1 MEEIVLRDLFK
12 RNKGIAAGLFLA
24 LTVLMCFILTF
35 PLEGITLRNLAIS
48 SAENDELIYYYET
61 AGVVDYGMP
70 QGYFGYTE
78 ITARSGPFGAW
89 SPVLLINF
97 VIFGR
102 LFGWSLTKAVFYN
115 LISLMLAVLLFG
127 VSARPNKTQTLLL
140 AVFLA
145 SYTFLMY
152 GVLSVVP
159 EITCYSYT
167 IIFMGLIYSSFRENK
182 IYKIVLMYII
192 AVLLTLMRPYYAGFL
207 VIASFFLYRRYG
219 RKSLLCSIPL
229 FAATFYGFFFIGV
242 NFCAGNPIS
251 GWFSRFVYKFE
262 TNTGNMFMCSPVSVV
277 ILSGISGFL
286 RRLAAGFYSMAQQL
300 KVFFVDRI
308 WGRNYFMFF
317 YIFVLLFVAFI
328 RTDRK
333 KIPDKYLRILS
344 ILIYYFFMTIAVAL
358 YFSGWV
364 ADRHLAEFV
373 VMGIVFIAMEAGEK
387 AGLEGAEK
395 KRYIYPLAVALEI
408 GLIFSVIMVPN
419 REREYVTED
428 FTREVEETGALLKS
442 EMPVISTD
450 GRPSWDNTVLWVY
463 EDTVDGEEVIV
474 PWRALY
480 ALPSGY
486 ALNLV
491 FKDSWFDEGYELSS
505 RYIAAASGSETEER
519 CINRGAVKIA
529 DYCNVVIYR
538 LR

>member
-1 MEEIVLRDLFK
+1 MEEIILRDLFK
-12 RNKGIAAGLFLA
+12 NHSEIFSGLFLA
-24 LTVLMCFILTF
+24 LTVLICFVFTF
-35 PLEGITLRNLAIS
+35 PLEGITPRNLAIS

-61 AGVVDYGMP
+61 AGVVDYGLP

-78 ITARSGPFGAW
+78 ITARTGPFGAW

-97 VIFGR
+97 CILGK

-115 LISLMLAVLLFG
+115 LISLMLAVFLFG
-127 VSARPNKTQTLLL
+127 FFARPNRTQTVLL

-152 GVLSVVP
+152 GVLSIVP

-167 IIFMGLIYSSFRENK
+167 IVFMGLLYSAFRDNK
-182 IYKIVLMYII
+182 TYKIVFMYVI
-192 AVLLTLMRPYYAGFL
+192 AILLTLMRPYYAGFL
-207 VIASFFLYRRYG
+207 IVASFFLYRKYG
-219 RKSLLCSIPL
+219 KKSLFCSIPL
-229 FAATFYGFFFIGV
+229 FIATFYGFFFIGI

-251 GWFSRFVYKFE
+251 GWFSRFVIKVE
-262 TNTGNMFMCSPVSVV
+262 KNTGNMFMCSGISVALMSG
-277 ILSGISGFL
+277 IGAFAKRLLSGLF
-286 RRLAAGFYSMAQQL
+286 SMAQQL

-317 YIFVLLFVAFI
+317 YIFILLTVTYF
-328 RTDRK
+328 RSDRK
-333 KIPDKYLRILS
+333 KKDDAWLRRIFF
-344 ILIYYFFMTIAVAL
+344 LIYYFLMTIAVAL

-373 VMGIVFIAMEAGEK
+373 VMGIAFTAMEAGKNED
-387 AGLEGAEK
+387 ADK
-395 KRYIYPLAVALEI
+395 KKSPGFLRPLAIALEA

-419 REREYVTED
+419 RDREYVTEEFIRD
-428 FTREVEETGALLKS
+428 VEETRELLKD
-442 EMPVISTD
+442 EMPVVPTG

-463 EDTVDGEEVIV
+463 TDTVDGEEVIV

-480 ALPSGY
+480 AIPSGY
-486 ALNLV
+486 AFNLV
-491 FKDSWFDEGYELSS
+491 FKDTWFDEGYDLSS
-505 RYIAAASGSETEER
+505 RYLAAASGSDTEKR
-519 CINRGAVKIA
+519 CIKWGAKKLA
-529 DYCNVVIYR
+529 DYCGVVIYR